1 MQVLPT
7 PERVTILTQP
17 LAATAACP
25 GCGTVSGQVHSR
37 CERTLGDLPWQGRP
51 VVLRVQARR
60 FRCRHPACPQQSFA
74 ERLGDGAAAWVRR
87 TGRLGAL
94 QHHLGLALGGRAG
107 ARLAGRLSMP
117 ASPDTLRRMLVR
129 QPFDGAD
136 PPIPRV
142 LAVDDRAW
150 RCGHRYGTV
159 LVELERNKVVDL
171 LPDRQAETLAAWL
184 REHPGVEVIARDRAG
199 AYADGARQG
208 APDAVQVADRWHLL
222 RNLGT
227 AVQALA
233 DRHSAATRR
242 AMQHAPDELHL
253 PDPRRSRFMAETNV
267 LSELNANVW
276 RIEVQPGAVVAE
288 GDTLMI
294 LESMKMEIPVTAPAA
309 GTVLSL
315 AVQEGQ
321 AVAEGDTLAVLAG

>member
-1 MQVLPT
+1 MRRERADLFGAALVLPHAHT
-7 PERVTILTQP
+7 D
-17 LAATAACP
+17 AM
-25 GCGTVSGQVHSR
+25 
-37 CERTLGDLPWQGRP
+37 TL
-51 VVLRVQARR
+51 
-60 FRCRHPACPQQSFA
+60 H
-74 ERLGDGAAAWVRR
+74 
-87 TGRLGAL
+87 
-94 QHHLGLALGGRAG
+94 
-107 ARLAGRLSMP
+107 LAGRLSMP

-242 AMQHAPDELHL
+242 AMQHAPDEL
-253 PDPRRSRFMAETNV
+253 PAVADMPPPTPAPRTPTAAEWASQAS
-267 LSELNANVW
+267 LARRQARYEEAARL
-276 RIEVQPGAVVAE
+276 RAE
-288 GDTLMI
+288 GVSI
-294 LESMKMEIPVTAPAA
+294 SRI
-309 GTVLSL
+309 
-315 AVQEGQ
+315 
-321 AVAEGDTLAVLAG
+321 AVLLGAERQTVRRWLRLGHAPLYGGARASRMPLRAGLPHKGWHGSSPLRRGSHAC